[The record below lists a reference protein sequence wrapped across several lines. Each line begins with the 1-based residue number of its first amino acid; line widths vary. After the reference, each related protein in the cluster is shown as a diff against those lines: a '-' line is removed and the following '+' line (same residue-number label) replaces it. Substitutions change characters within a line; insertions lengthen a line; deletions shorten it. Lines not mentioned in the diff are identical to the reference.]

1 MDSQIVVVVVVA
13 VAVAVV
19 CLVGGLVDWLSVFFK
34 SISFH
39 FF

>member
-19 CLVGGLVDWLSVFFK
+19 CLVGGLVDWLSVFLK